1 MEIMCTVSPY
11 QGFKSPSLRQTEA
24 KLDLLRFFVGA
35 LRRGNKPPVI
45 LGEEKTLVY
54 VNKTSR
60 VIIVNGLATAL
71 LKYRG
76 GFKRC

>member
-1 MEIMCTVSPY
+1 MPLPTASPPHFDAVSI
-11 QGFKSPSLRQTEA
+11 
-24 KLDLLRFFVGA
+24 GA